1 MCILQN
7 AADDCCILLRA
18 IFTRSSPPYLLGR
31 VFSCLRLPYEAKQKE
46 TQEDVPGIDSR
57 CL

>member
-1 MCILQN
+1 MQ
-7 AADDCCILLRA
+7 LRLVA
-18 IFTRSSPPYLLGR
+18 FCYAQFLYSLRKSKKTSANNG

-46 TQEDVPGIDSR
+46 TQADVSGIDSR

>member
-1 MCILQN
+1 MTTLENDQARPICWGGFFL
-7 AADDCCILLRA
+7 A
-18 IFTRSSPPYLLGR
+18 FVY
-31 VFSCLRLPYEAKQKE
+31 PYEAKQKE